1 MANSTEKVVEN
12 MSKVEIAVVESTS
25 NELKPRPRGRT
36 PKGMSGWD
44 PVRGEW
50 IADENSNITAPT
62 QDAANMATKA
72 LAELGLTFDDASSTT
87 SGSSGDSK
95 MTPEEK
101 AAKRAEKKAAREA
114 KAEADK
120 LEKTQKKAAK
130 EALKAE
136 KAAAIL
142 AEKTAKEAMKASK
155 KAEKEAAVAAEK
167 EKKAAEKA
175 AKLAAKAE
183 KDALAA
189 AEKEK
194 KAAAKGVP
202 AATKAQVLV
211 RWSLQRGFCALPR
224 SGPASTTERLAIRQ
238 NSARGVSGVGFDPPL
253 SSLSPS
259 FSEVYGS
266 TYDGV
271 SPTWSG
277 GPLSVAEMKAL
288 DAMDEGLAA
297 GRLGRTDGWTAAD
310 VTGEDWDP
318 TASSL

>member
-1 MANSTEKVVEN
+1 MTTKLSNRDQSAQRKDVKRALKASLKRLKLSYVDSYLIHSPLTDAVRRLASWQALLELREEGLCRSVGVANWGPQHLGELEAAFPSADAQPQVLQLELSPFNQHADCLAWAARHDARVVAASW
-12 MSKVEIAVVESTS
+12 SK
-25 NELKPRPRGRT
+25 L
-36 PKGMSGWD
+36 SGAYGW
-44 PVRGEW
+44 GG
-50 IADENSNITAPT
+50 
-62 QDAANMATKA
+62 DANVKA
-72 LAELGLTFDDASSTT
+72 LAGV
-87 SGSSGDSK
+87 
-95 MTPEEK
+95 
-101 AAKRAEKKAAREA
+101 A
-114 KAEADK
+114 KAHGGDK
-120 LEKTQKKAAK
+120 AP
-130 EALKAE
+130 
-136 KAAAIL
+136 AAASR
-142 AEKTAKEAMKASK
+142 A
-155 KAEKEAAVAAEK
+155 
-167 EKKAAEKA
+167 
-175 AKLAAKAE
+175 
-183 KDALAA
+183 
-189 AEKEK
+189 EK